1 MQSVPNLSNF
11 MIDQLK
17 NIRRET
23 VGGKA
28 LGLLTLQKKG
38 FRVPAFFVL
47 PASTFAAYVSSNTP
61 NNPILSEAQKL
72 DILVRLVTW
81 NWQEE
86 GVVVRSSVAGEDGLT
101 DAFPGMMDSF
111 LSIKDE
117 QSLWKAVEDVV
128 NSAWSD
134 RALAYRKEKQIVSKI
149 IPAVIIQ
156 RQVDADLSGVV
167 FTVNPPYPHEM
178 AIHTVAG
185 LGVGLVGGAL
195 EPSEIYLDRNSGEV
209 LHEQV
214 RTQTERYAPTLGG
227 GIERVKNDG
236 NGQLY
241 PLLRDELYQ
250 TSLRVEKYL
259 KGPQDIEFCVA
270 DEQLYLLQSRPI
282 TVPIAQQVVYDNS
295 NIQESYCG
303 VTTPLTFGF
312 AQRAYATV
320 YTQTMQALG
329 LPLSVI
335 DAHQEV
341 VNNLLGLVQGRIYYN
356 INHWYRGLQLLPSFR
371 QNKADMERMMGL
383 QEPVDFI
390 ENQSKSLVQ
399 KIKMLPRLAL
409 TLTRLRYRFSRLD
422 QDVSA
427 FQAHFTAY
435 FDQFYALPLSGVPP
449 EALWQ
454 QKEQLDRRLLHHW
467 TTPIINDFY
476 VMMKNG
482 AALRALK
489 KLGMAKAE
497 ETLQRYVSGDLEI
510 DSLKPTLELMAL
522 AQQAKKNSKL
532 GALLEA
538 NPADCHAQVAAQF
551 PDFFAQIQRY
561 LHRYGDRTVGELKLE
576 TITMRVNP
584 SVFYQYLRNYL
595 SVDVALSSKSV
606 TPASPSKAIT
616 KKLTGLKK
624 GIQRREAMRLER
636 TRLFGMYRTLF
647 LLIGQQFAQ
656 QGLLSEARDIF
667 YLEEHEIVRL
677 MQSPADF
684 QPAIIAERKRQAQRW
699 EEEWVPSR
707 VVLPSRPAARQPP
720 QARENHLSGEP
731 CVPGEVSGEAVVISR
746 PDDDL
751 DVKGKIIC
759 ALRTDPGWAALFPV
773 CRAVLIEK
781 GSSLSHSVILLRE
794 LGIPT
799 IINIP
804 GLTQSVTSGMNL
816 EIDGSRGEISL
827 TA

>member
-1 MQSVPNLSNF
+1 MQSVPSLSNS

-17 NIRRET
+17 NIHQET

-28 LGLLTLQKKG
+28 LGLLKLQEKG
-38 FRVPAFFVL
+38 FRVPEFFVL
-47 PASTFAAYVSSNTP
+47 PASAFAAYLSSNSP
-61 NNPILSEAQKL
+61 NNPILSQTQKL
-72 DILVRLVTW
+72 DMLARLATW
-81 NWQEE
+81 HWQEA
-86 GVVVRSSVAGEDGLT
+86 GVAVRSSMAGEDGLI

-111 LSIKDE
+111 LAIKDE
-117 QSLWKAVEDVV
+117 QCLWQAVKDVV

-134 RALAYRKEKQIVSKI
+134 RTLAYRKEKHIVGKI

-156 RQVDADLSGVV
+156 RQIVADLSGVV
-167 FTVNPPYPHEM
+167 FTVNPLYPNEM

-185 LGVGLVGGAL
+185 LGVGLVGGEL
-195 EPSEIYLDRNSGEV
+195 EPTEVYLDRNSGEV
-209 LHEQV
+209 LHEQT
-214 RTQTERYAPTLGG
+214 RTQTERYEPTLG
-227 GIERVKNDG
+227 GIERVKSDSD
-236 NGQLY
+236 GQLSSS
-241 PLLRDELYQ
+241 LLTKLYQ
-250 TSLRVEKYL
+250 MSLRIEKDL
-259 KGPQDIEFCVA
+259 QGPQDIEFCVA
-270 DEQLYLLQSRPI
+270 SKQLYLLQSRPI
-282 TVPIAQQVVYDNS
+282 TVPIAQPVVYDNS

-303 VTTPLTFGF
+303 VTTPLTFNF

-320 YTQTMQALG
+320 YTQTMQVLG
-329 LPLSVI
+329 LPQATI
-335 DAHQEV
+335 DAHQEMV
-341 VNNLLGLVQGRIYYN
+341 SNLLGLVQGRIYYN

-371 QNKADMERMMGL
+371 QNKEDMEKMMGL
-383 QEPVDFI
+383 QEPVDFV
-390 ENQSKSLVQ
+390 EDQSKSVVQ
-399 KIKMLPRLAL
+399 KIRMLPRLAI
-409 TLTRLRYRFSRLD
+409 TLARLRYRFSRLD
-422 QDVSA
+422 QDFKT
-427 FQAHFTAY
+427 FQDQFTAY
-435 FDQFYALPLSGVPP
+435 FDQFYALPLSDMPL
-449 EALWQ
+449 EELWQ
-454 QKEQLDRRLLHHW
+454 QKEQLDQRLLHHW

-489 KLGMAKAE
+489 KSGVANAE
-497 ETLQRYVSGDLEI
+497 EALQQYLPGDLDI

-532 GALLEA
+532 CALLEA
-538 NPADCHAQVAAQF
+538 APTDCHTQVAAQF
-551 PDFFAQIQRY
+551 PDFFTEVQRY
-561 LHRYGDRTVGELKLE
+561 IHRYGDRTVGELKLE
-576 TITMRVNP
+576 TTTMRVKP
-584 SVFYQYLRNYL
+584 AVFYQYLRNYL
-595 SVDVALSSKSV
+595 STDVAFSSKS
-606 TPASPSKAIT
+606 ASPGNAIT
-616 KKLTGLKK
+616 KKLTSLKK

-647 LLIGQQFAQ
+647 LLIGKQFAQ
-656 QGLLSEARDIF
+656 QGFLPEARDIF

-677 MQSPADF
+677 MRSPENF
-684 QPAIIAERKRQAQRW
+684 QPAVIAERKRQAQRW

-707 VVLPSRPAARQPP
+707 VVVPSRPTASRQP
-720 QARENHLSGEP
+720 QAHENHLIGEP
-731 CVPGEVSGEAVVISR
+731 CVPGKVSGEAIVISR

-804 GLTQSVTSGMNL
+804 GLTQSVTTGMNI
-816 EIDGSRGEISL
+816 EIDGSTGDISL